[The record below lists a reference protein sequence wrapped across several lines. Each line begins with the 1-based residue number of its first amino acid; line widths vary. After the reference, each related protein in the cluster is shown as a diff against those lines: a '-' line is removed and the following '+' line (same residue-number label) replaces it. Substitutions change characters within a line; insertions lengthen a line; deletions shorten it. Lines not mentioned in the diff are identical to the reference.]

1 MLASRPRDD
10 GVRGQAPTL
19 SLDQV
24 DMIHGHTARIRSFA
38 ALLLSVLQA
47 EHVIGRAAL
56 GDGLAEL
63 LVGIEADTLAIDA
76 VLAPDA

>member
-1 MLASRPRDD
+1 MSPE
-10 GVRGQAPTL
+10 GHAPTL

-24 DMIHGHTARIRSFA
+24 DTILGHTQRSFA

-47 EHVIGRAAL
+47 EHVIGREAL

-63 LVGIEADTLAIDA
+63 LVGIEADTRAIDA
-76 VLAPDA
+76 VLEQDA